1 MPKRSSILICTFWA
15 AVFVLSICKA
25 PARDLGQWE
34 GVHQGQRKWFNGL
47 MQPDHPNRRC
57 CGLADAYW
65 ADSYEVKDNQY
76 IAIITDERDDE
87 PLNRP
92 HIENGRRFVVPN
104 SKIKWDSGHPT
115 GHGIIFIGV
124 GLEVYCYLPAGGGSP
139 HSHRLRVGQ
148 GP

>member
-1 MPKRSSILICTFWA
+1 MPKRSSIPIWTVGA
-15 AVFVLSICKA
+15 AVVVLSICKA

-34 GVHQGQRKWFNGL
+34 SVDPAQRKWFNGL
-47 MQPDHPNRRC
+47 MQPDNPNRRC

-65 ADSYEVKDNQY
+65 VDSYEVKDNQY

-104 SKIKWDSGHPT
+104 SKIKWDSGNPT

-124 GLEVYCYLPAGGGSP
+124 GLEVYCYLPPGGG
-139 HSHRLRVGQ
+139 
-148 GP
+148 